1 MITYKLW
8 SNVEHDTYNY
18 LFCII
23 FTLPTILIDV
33 LLSPFELLAL
43 GLYYLLELI
52 ADKVYINYE
61 INRRLV
67 KERLF
72 RIKQKK
78 Y

>member
-8 SNVEHDTYNY
+8 SNIEHDPYNY
-18 LFCII
+18 LFFII
-23 FTLPTILIDV
+23 LTLPAIIIDILF
-33 LLSPFELLAL
+33 SPFELLAL

-52 ADKVYINYE
+52 ADKMYINYE
-61 INRRLV
+61 VNKRLV